1 MPRAFGGTSPGMVKY
16 SGGALLPTLAI
27 DRDSPTP
34 IAVQLTCAIR
44 DAILSGTL
52 APGQRLPSSRTLAR
66 DQNVSRTTAV
76 AVFDQLTAEGL
87 IVSRVGAG
95 AYVSDALSANRPA
108 PVGEAVATG
117 AQRPPTRL
125 ARLTQGA
132 SEQYFT
138 RLIHPAQPRAFV
150 TGTPAFEAFPVA
162 LWARLAARYWRESRG
177 FMLGYPEP
185 SGLMAL
191 RKAVSAHLRANRG
204 VVCEPEEVFIVNGA
218 QEAFNRIGNILLDPG
233 DPVWFENPGAIGA
246 RNSLI
251 SCGARLVPVPI
262 DSEGIDVGA
271 GLAAAPDFRLAF
283 VTPSHQHP
291 TGVTMSLARRF
302 ELLRAAERAGAW
314 IVEDD
319 YDGEFFYSGRPL
331 PTLKSV
337 DTSGRVIYV
346 GTFSKS
352 LFPALRLGFLVAPPA
367 LADTFERIAGAT
379 LQGVPTSQQAVVAS
393 FIEEGH
399 FASHIRRMR
408 KLYAERQE
416 VLLEAA
422 DARLKGM
429 LDVVRSESGFQT
441 IGHLAPG
448 LEEQRVAD
456 AAAER
461 GVTVTPIRRFCL
473 EPVAMKGLVLG
484 FSACQPREIRAGVA
498 TLAEVLEDSVAD
510 ARPAQARGGRR

>member
-1 MPRAFGGTSPGMVKY
+1 MVKY
-16 SGGALLPTLAI
+16 SGGALLPTLCV
-27 DRDSPTP
+27 DRGASTP
-34 IAVQLTCAIR
+34 IAVQIACAIR
-44 DAILSGTL
+44 DAILSGAL

-95 AYVSDALSANRPA
+95 AYVSDSLNAHRPA
-108 PVGEAVATG
+108 AMGETTTAAG
-117 AQRPPTRL
+117 AERQPTRL

-138 RLIHPAQPRAFV
+138 RLVHPVQARAFV
-150 TGTPAFEAFPVA
+150 TGTPAYEAFPVA
-162 LWARLAARYWRESRG
+162 LWARLTARYWRESRG
-177 FMLGYPEP
+177 LMLGYPEP

-204 VVCEPEEVFIVNGA
+204 VVCEPEEIFIVNGA

-262 DSEGIDVGA
+262 DGEGINVAA
-271 GLAAAPDFRLAF
+271 GLEAAPDFRLAF

-291 TGVTMSLARRF
+291 IGVTMSLTRRF

-337 DTSGRVIYV
+337 DTAGRVIYV

-367 LADTFERIAGAT
+367 LAEIFDRIAGAT
-379 LQGVPTSQQAVVAS
+379 LQGAPTNQQAVVAN

-408 KLYAERQE
+408 TLYSERQE

-422 DARLKGM
+422 GARLAGM

-441 IGHLAPG
+441 VGYLAEG
-448 LEEQRVAD
+448 LDEQRVAE
-456 AAAER
+456 AAARR
-461 GVTVTPIRRFCL
+461 GVIVAPIRRFCL
-473 EPVAMKGLVLG
+473 EPVALQGLALG

-498 TLAEVLEDSVAD
+498 VLAEVLDKLASGGEPVALS
-510 ARPAQARGGRR
+510 AGRR